1 MAGEGMRIFLE
12 IDDMLTEVL
21 TTELA
26 SYHYNYAKTTIRKWG
41 DEGKII
47 TYKIAGGLFIKK
59 SSLED
64 FLKLDT
70 ATQNVAE

>member
-1 MAGEGMRIFLE
+1 MAGEGMRFFLE
-12 IDDMLTEVL
+12 IDNVLTEVL

-26 SYHYNYAKTTIRKWG
+26 AYHYNYAQTTIRKWS
-41 DEGKII
+41 DEGKI
-47 TYKIAGGLFIKK
+47 TSYKIAGGLFIKK

-64 FLKLDT
+64 FLKLDI